1 MLVGVTGASG
11 HLGNVICRVL
21 IQRGFQVRVLFRKD
35 KKSFEDLDAELFSGD
50 VLDKDAVEKFVNGC
64 DYIIHC
70 AAIISIHGDPT
81 GIVFKTN
88 TEGPKNVA
96 EACLKYNVKRMIHV
110 SSTHAVM
117 ELPFETPFDETRPYK
132 QRGSFAY
139 DFSKSTGEQLMLDY
153 FRNRNLDGCV
163 VRPSSVVGPF
173 DFRPSELGKALL
185 DFYNRKIP
193 MLPPGGYNFIDVRD
207 ISETIVNAIEKGR
220 RGEVY
225 LLSGQYY
232 SMKNFAKIIH
242 EATGKKVPKLV
253 MSFWFLRMILPF
265 VKLYGK
271 MKKANPV
278 FTIEAITALKLGH
291 PNMSNEKAKK
301 ELGHVCRPLKE
312 TLADFYK
319 WNIERKVIQ

>member
-11 HLGNVICRVL
+11 HLGNVVCRTL
-21 IQRGFQVRVLFRKD
+21 INRGFQVRVLHRKD
-35 KKSFEDLDAELFSGD
+35 IRSFEDLNVERISGD
-50 VLDKDAVEKFVNGC
+50 VLDLEAVDKFVQGC
-64 DYIIHC
+64 DYVIHS

-88 TEGPKNVA
+88 TEGPKNIA
-96 EACLKYNVKRMIHV
+96 EACIKHKVKRLIHV

-132 QRGSFAY
+132 QKGSFAY
-139 DFSKSTGEQLMLDY
+139 DFSKSTGEQLMLNY
-153 FRNRNLDGCV
+153 FREGKIDGFV
-163 VRPSSVVGPF
+163 VRPSSVIGPF
-173 DFRPSELGKALL
+173 DYRPSEIGKALL

-193 MLPPGGYNFIDVRD
+193 VLPPGGYNFIDVRD
-207 ISETIVNAIEKGR
+207 ISATIVNALDKGR
-220 RGEVY
+220 CGEIY
-225 LLSGQYY
+225 LLSGEYY
-232 SMKNFAKIIH
+232 SMKNFAKVVH
-242 EATGKKVPKLV
+242 ETSGKKVPKMV
-253 MSFWFLRMILPF
+253 MPFWFLKMLLPF

-291 PNMSNEKAKK
+291 PNMVNEKAKK

-312 TLADFYK
+312 TIADFYK
-319 WNIERKVIQ
+319 WNKERKVIQ

>member
-11 HLGNVICRVL
+11 HLGNVVCRKL
-21 IQRGFQVRVLFRKD
+21 LEKGYQVRVLCRKD
-35 KKSFEDLDAELFSGD
+35 TRPFDDLNVEKFQGD
-50 VLDKDAVEKFVNGC
+50 VLDKNAVDAFVNGC
-64 DYIIHC
+64 DYVIHS

-88 TEGPKNVA
+88 TEGPQNVA
-96 EACLKYNVKRMIHV
+96 EACLKHRVKRMIHV

-132 QRGSFAY
+132 QKGSFAY

-153 FRNRNLDGCV
+153 FRIKGLDGFV
-163 VRPSSVVGPF
+163 VRPSSVIGPF
-173 DFRPSELGKALL
+173 DFRPSEIGKALL
-185 DFYNRKIP
+185 DFYNQKIP

-207 ISETIVNAIEKGR
+207 ISETIANSLDKGR
-220 RGEVY
+220 RGEIY
-225 LLSGQYY
+225 LLSGVYY
-232 SMKNFAKIIH
+232 SMKNFAQVVH
-242 EATGKKVPKLV
+242 QASGKKVPKMV
-253 MSFWFLRMILPF
+253 MPFWFLKMLLPF

-291 PNMSNEKAKK
+291 PNMVNEKAKK
-301 ELGHVCRPLKE
+301 ELGHVCRPLAE
-312 TLADFYK
+312 TITDFYK
-319 WNIERKVIQ
+319 WNKERKIID